1 MRYQL
6 KGLDKPVIKKCHKGK
21 FYDRFKN
28 SIWATDLAEMG
39 LLSSFD
45 CGVKYWLC
53 VIDDLS

>member
-21 FYDRFKN
+21 FYDKFKN

-45 CGVKYWLC
+45 CGVKY
-53 VIDDLS
+53 